1 MANFDLNGE
10 KEPFLIVSMNKGDKI
25 FAESDSMLAMQD
37 GIEIKGEA
45 RGGVL
50 ASIGR
55 AFTSD
60 EGLFQQTFFA
70 HQDGVV
76 MLSPS
81 IPGDIKILSLS
92 KDKSYYLNDY
102 AFFAGEDSIKLETEV
117 NSNVGRALFS
127 GDGLFVL
134 RAKGQG
140 SLAINGLGSIEE
152 IELSEDSGDLIVD
165 NGHLL
170 AWEDTISYTA
180 EMVNANSSSGFFTRA
195 FNSLTSGEG
204 VVMRLKGN
212 GKIYVATRNLGNFNN
227 FINLIVK
234 HPHD

>member
-1 MANFDLNGE
+1 MATFDINGE
-10 KEPFLIVSMNKGDKI
+10 KEPFLIVSMDRGDKV
-25 FAESDSMLAMQD
+25 FAEADSMLAMQD
-37 GIEIKGEA
+37 GIEIKGET

-55 AFTSD
+55 AFSSD
-60 EGLFQQTFFA
+60 ENLFQQTFTA

-76 MLSPS
+76 MLSPA
-81 IPGDIKILSLS
+81 IPGDIKILKLE
-92 KDKSYYLNDY
+92 KNRSYYLNDY
-102 AFFAGEDSIKLETEV
+102 AFFAAEDSINLETEV
-117 NSNVGRALFS
+117 NSNIGRALFS

-134 RAKGQG
+134 KTTGTG
-140 SLAINGLGSIEE
+140 TLVINGLGSIEE

-170 AWEDTISYTA
+170 AWDDTISYEA

-195 FNSLTSGEG
+195 FNSMTSGEG

-212 GKIYVATRNLGNFNN
+212 GKIYIATRNLSNFGK
-227 FINLIVK
+227 FINTIVH
-234 HPHD
+234 HPSN